1 MSTADA
7 NGAGSARVDMKLE
20 VVVLPVADVDRAK
33 QFYASTLGWRLD
45 ADFASGDFPVI
56 QVTPPGS
63 QAAVIFGAGITA
75 AEPGSV
81 EDLVLAVED
90 VGAARDELAG
100 HGVDVSE
107 VFHDEGGAF
116 VHAGTTGRVPGP
128 DPEGKSYSSWA
139 SFRDPDGN
147 GWLMQEITTRLPGR
161 VAQTDVET
169 LATLLHETAE
179 HHDRFEKATPAHDWW
194 DWYAPYLSARQNGHD
209 SEEATAAADLYMK
222 EVRGVVAT

>member
-33 QFYASTLGWRLD
+33 QFYATTLGWRLD
-45 ADFASGDFPVI
+45 ADFASGDFRVI

-81 EDLVLAVED
+81 EDMVLAVED
-90 VGAARDELAG
+90 VAAARDDLAG

-107 VFHDEGGAF
+107 VFHDEGGMF

-139 SFRDPDGN
+139 SSRDPDGN

-169 LATLLHETAE
+169 LAILLRGRPSTTTTS
-179 HHDRFEKATPAHDWW
+179 RRRRPRTTGGTGTRPT
-194 DWYAPYLSARQNGHD
+194 SARART
-209 SEEATAAADLYMK
+209 ATT
-222 EVRGVVAT
+222 RRRRRRRPTST